1 MKVPLSI
8 VIPAF
13 NEEKRLQKTINL
25 IQSCK
30 LIEPVEIIV
39 VDDGS
44 RDKTYDV
51 LLELKEKFN
60 NLKILKNEKNEGKG
74 SALKKGILS
83 SREDVSYLLI
93 TDADLSTPI
102 EEVQRFFPFL
112 KDYAILI
119 GSRGLDRSFI
129 KKRQPFY
136 RERMG
141 IIFNKIVQF
150 LFLPGIYDTQCG
162 FKLFKTP
169 VAKEIFK
176 EIKIKGFTYD
186 VEVLILSRIKG
197 FKFKEIPVEWYHEEE
212 SKVKISKAP
221 FLMFLE
227 LIFLYLNYRNP
238 LKASE
243 SFFYAGEYWRKRE

>member
-1 MKVPLSI
+1 MLDLK
-8 VIPAF
+8 
-13 NEEKRLQKTINL
+13 
-25 IQSCK
+25 
-30 LIEPVEIIV
+30 EIIA

-44 RDKTYDV
+44 RDKTYDI
-51 LLELKEKFN
+51 LLKLKEKIE
-60 NLKILKNEKNEGKG
+60 NLVVLKNEKNEGKG
-74 SALKKGILS
+74 FALKKGILA
-83 SREDVSYLLI
+83 SREDVPYLLI
-93 TDADLSTPI
+93 TDADLSTPP
-102 EEVQRFFPFL
+102 EEIKRFFPFL
-112 KDYAILI
+112 EEYAILI

-141 IIFNKIVQF
+141 IIFNKMVQF

-176 EIKIKGFTYD
+176 EVKLKGFTYD
-186 VEVLILSRIKG
+186 VEVLILAKIKG
-197 FKFKEIPVEWYHEEE
+197 FKFKEVPVEWYHEEE

-227 LIFLYLNYRNP
+227 LIFLYLNYHSQ

-243 SFFYAGEYWRKRE
+243 SSFYAGRFWRKRV